1 MMANRALYQDSSLD
15 TPEIA
20 DAIARAVKPQQRS
33 PIFWLIVSGVVL
45 VAAIVLGTALTINN
59 FRERA
64 LTNSKREL
72 ENTLQLLTRHF
83 DQQLQDWQVIQEDT
97 VAQARALETKSPKEF
112 LRTISGEDFHRRLA
126 GKIRSMPYVGGVNFF
141 GPDGQ
146 LINSSETWPIP
157 NISVADRKHF
167 NELKFGPASLKLV
180 VNPVHS
186 RVTGTWTTIFARKLV
201 GPKGEFL
208 GMISRGVEPARFE
221 AFFASLP
228 LGPDAAISMFHED
241 GTMIARY
248 PHIESM
254 IGRNF
259 SNGPLFE
266 GVLKRA
272 KYGSLMMTSPVTGQQ
287 QLGSVRKLEDFPIVI
302 IATKTVNAALADWYD
317 QTRSLVLI
325 ALGASIAVSL
335 IVLFIVRRFV
345 SQHHA
350 SRQRLMLEKQRLDT
364 AVNNLKQGLLLFD
377 INHRLVIFN
386 RRYAEM
392 FGLPDDAI
400 KPGCSLR
407 DIMLLRKEHGMFG
420 GDIDEYCA
428 RVFKLASS
436 NGSTT
441 VNIPDGRVIHTT
453 FQSISGGGWV
463 STLEDITERQR
474 AEDRIAHM
482 ARYDALTDLPNRT
495 MFRDYLD
502 TMLKKEEN
510 LAVLSIDIDEFKQVN
525 DTLGHFVGDELL
537 VAIACRLSD
546 CMEPGD
552 LVARLGGDEFAI
564 VRHGIRERSELIPL
578 IERVHAAIR
587 VPYDCAGHH
596 LNADTSIGIA
606 VSPCDGS
613 EMEGLLRNAD
623 LALYAAKG
631 SGRRTYRFFE
641 PEMKVRAQK
650 RHDMEME
657 IRNALFHQ
665 EFEVH
670 YQPFIDVKTQK
681 ILGCEALVRWR
692 HPRHGLVSPADF
704 IPIAEET
711 GLIDQLGSWV
721 LKTACHAA
729 ANWPDDIRLA
739 VNVSPVQFKGHT
751 LALNVASALGSSG
764 LPANRLELEITEAV
778 LIRDDE
784 EALAILH
791 ELRGLGVRIALDD
804 FGTGY
809 SSLRYLQL
817 FPFDKIKVDRCF
829 VSNITEPE
837 GASHIVKAVV
847 DIAAARNMTTTAEGV
862 ETAEQLAVLRDLG
875 CDQMQGYFFSPAVT
889 EEKLTQL
896 VAPIPLAKTTGKVK
910 LTKAN

>member
-1 MMANRALYQDSSLD
+1 MMAERISYHGGSND
-15 TPEIA
+15 TPDIA
-20 DAIARAVKPQQRS
+20 EAIERAVKPQQRS
-33 PIFWLIVSGVVL
+33 PIYWLIASGIVL

-59 FRERA
+59 FRDRTLA
-64 LTNSKREL
+64 NSKREL

-83 DQQLQDWQVIQEDT
+83 DQQLQDWQVIQEDA
-97 VAQARALETKSPKEF
+97 VAQARTLEAKSPKEF
-112 LRTISGEDFHRRLA
+112 LRTIAGEDFHRKLA
-126 GKIRSMPYVGGVNFF
+126 AKIRSMPYVGGVNFF
-141 GPDGQ
+141 GSDGR

-157 NISVADRKHF
+157 NVSVADRKHF
-167 NELKFGPASLKLV
+167 NELKFGPPSLKLV

-201 GPKGEFL
+201 SPKGEFL

-221 AFFASLP
+221 AFFASLS
-228 LGPDAAISMFHED
+228 LGSDAAISMFHED

-248 PHIESM
+248 PHVESM

-259 SNGPLFE
+259 SNGPLFQ
-266 GVLKRA
+266 GILKHA
-272 KYGSLMMTSPVTGQQ
+272 DHGSLMMTSPVTGQQ
-287 QLGSVRKLEDFPIVI
+287 QIGSIRRLEDFPIVI
-302 IATKTVNAALADWYD
+302 IATKTVDAALADWHA
-317 QTRSLVLI
+317 QTRVLI
-325 ALGASIAVSL
+325 FIALAASITVAL
-335 IVLFIVRRFV
+335 IVLFIVRRFI
-345 SQHHA
+345 SQHNT
-350 SRQRLMLEKQRLDT
+350 SRQRLMLEKLRLDT

-377 INHRLVIFN
+377 GNNRLVIFN

-392 FGLPDDAI
+392 FGLPNDAI
-400 KPGCSLR
+400 KPGCSLN
-407 DIMLLRKEHGMFG
+407 DIMTLRKENGTFD
-420 GDIDEYCA
+420 GDVDPHCA
-428 RVFKLASS
+428 RVFKLAASD
-436 NGSTT
+436 STFT
-441 VNIPDGRVIHTT
+441 MDIPDGRVIHIA

-474 AEDRIAHM
+474 AEDCIAHM

-495 MFRDYLD
+495 MFRDHLD
-502 TMLKKEEN
+502 AMLKKEEN
-510 LAVLSIDIDEFKQVN
+510 LAILSIDIDEFKQVN
-525 DTLGHFVGDELL
+525 DTLGHFVGDEML
-537 VAIACRLSD
+537 VSIAGRLGD

-564 VRHGIRERSELIPL
+564 VRHGVQERSELIPL

-596 LNADTSIGIA
+596 LNADASIGIA

-613 EMEGLLRNAD
+613 ELEGLLRNAD

-641 PEMKVRAQK
+641 PEMKIRAQK

-670 YQPFIDVKTQK
+670 YQPFIDVKTRR

-729 ANWPDDIRLA
+729 ADWPDDIRLA

-817 FPFDKIKVDRCF
+817 FPFDKIKIDRCF
-829 VSNITEPE
+829 IGNITEPE

-862 ETAEQLAVLRDLG
+862 ETAEQLDVLRDLG
-875 CDQMQGYFFSPAVT
+875 CDQMQGYFFSRPLT
-889 EEKLTQL
+889 EEKLIRL
-896 VAPIPLAKTTGKVK
+896 VVPELAK
-910 LTKAN
+910 AN

>member
-1 MMANRALYQDSSLD
+1 MAERGSYHDGSFDA
-15 TPEIA
+15 PEIA
-20 DAIARAVKPQQRS
+20 DAIERAVKPQQRS

-45 VAAIVLGTALTINN
+45 VASIVLGTALTINN
-59 FRERA
+59 FRDRTLA
-64 LTNSKREL
+64 NSKRDL

-83 DQQLQDWQVIQEDT
+83 DQQLQDWQVIQEDA
-97 VAQARALETKSPKEF
+97 VAQARLLETKSPSEF
-112 LRTISGEDFHRRLA
+112 LQEISSEDFHQRLA
-126 GKIRSMPYVGGVNFF
+126 TKIRSMPYVGPVNFF

-146 LINSSETWPIP
+146 LINSSETWPVP
-157 NISVADRKHF
+157 DLSVADRKHF
-167 NELKFGPASLKLV
+167 KELKFGPHSLKLV
-180 VNPVHS
+180 VNPVNS

-201 GPKGEFL
+201 GPNGEFL
-208 GMISRGVEPARFE
+208 GIVSRGVEPARFE
-221 AFFASLP
+221 AFFASLS
-228 LGPDAAISMFHED
+228 LGPDAAISMFHEN
-241 GTMIARY
+241 GVMIARY
-248 PHIESM
+248 PHIDSM

-259 SNGPLFE
+259 SNGPLFQ
-266 GVLKRA
+266 GILKQA
-272 KYGSLMMTSPVTGQQ
+272 NHGSLMMTSPVTGQQ
-287 QLGSVRKLEDFPIVI
+287 QIGSIRKLDDFPIVI
-302 IATKTVNAALADWYD
+302 IATRTVESALADWHE
-317 QTRSLVLI
+317 QTRVLILI
-325 ALGASIAVSL
+325 ALAASIAVAL
-335 IVLFIVRRFV
+335 IVLFIVRRFI
-345 SQHHA
+345 SQHNA
-350 SRQRLMLEKQRLDT
+350 SQQRLMLEKKRLDT

-377 INHRLVIFN
+377 ANHRLVIFN
-386 RRYAEM
+386 RRYTEM
-392 FGLPDDAI
+392 FGLPNDSI
-400 KPGCSLR
+400 KPGYSLR
-407 DIMLLRKEHGMFG
+407 EIMALRKKHGMFG
-420 GDIDEYCA
+420 GDVDAYC
-428 RVFKLASS
+428 VEIFKMVSI
-436 NGSTT
+436 NGAVTT
-441 VNIPDGRVIHTT
+441 DIPDGRVIHTAL
-453 FQSISGGGWV
+453 QSISGGGWV

-502 TMLKKEEN
+502 TMLRKAEN

-537 VAIACRLSD
+537 VAIAGRLSG
-546 CMEPGD
+546 CIEPGD
-552 LVARLGGDEFAI
+552 LIARLGGDEFAI
-564 VRHGIRERSELIPL
+564 VRNGVQERSELIPL

-596 LNADTSIGIA
+596 LNADASIGIA
-606 VSPCDGS
+606 ISPCDGS
-613 EMEGLLRNAD
+613 ELEGLLRNAD

-641 PEMKVRAQK
+641 PEMKIRAQK
-650 RHDMEME
+650 RHDMEIE
-657 IRNALFHQ
+657 IGNALFHQ
-665 EFEVH
+665 QFEVH
-670 YQPFIDVKTQK
+670 YQPFIDVKTEK

-692 HPRHGLVSPADF
+692 HPRHGLVSPAEF

-729 ANWPDDIRLA
+729 AQWPDDIRLA

-817 FPFDKIKVDRCF
+817 FPFNKIKIDRCF
-829 VSNITEPE
+829 IKNITEPD

-847 DIAAARNMTTTAEGV
+847 DIAAARDMTTTAEGV
-862 ETAEQLAVLRDLG
+862 ETAEQLSVLKALG
-875 CDQMQGYFFSPAVT
+875 CDQMQGYFFSAALT
-889 EEKLTQL
+889 EEKLAQL
-896 VAPIPLAKTTGKVK
+896 VASGQLAE
-910 LTKAN
+910 AN

>member
-1 MMANRALYQDSSLD
+1 MAERSSYHDGSLE

-20 DAIARAVKPQQRS
+20 DAIARVVAPQQRS
-33 PIFWLIVSGVVL
+33 PIFWLIISGIVL

-64 LTNSKREL
+64 LANSKREL

-83 DQQLQDWQVIQEDT
+83 DQQLQDWQVIQGDAI
-97 VAQARALETKSPKEF
+97 AQIHEIESRPRDEF
-112 LRTISGEDFHRRLA
+112 LKTVSSEDFHNRLA
-126 GKIRSMPYVGGVNFF
+126 GKIRSMPYVGSLNIF
-141 GPDGQ
+141 GADGQ
-146 LINSSETWPIP
+146 LLSSSAKWPVSDV
-157 NISVADRKHF
+157 NIANRKF
-167 NELKFGPASLKLV
+167 FQELKSGPASLNLV
-180 VNPVHS
+180 VSPVHS
-186 RVTGTWTTIFARKLV
+186 RITGMWTTVFARKLV
-201 GPKGEFL
+201 NPGGEFI
-208 GMISRGVEPARFE
+208 GMVGRGIEPARFE
-221 AFFASLP
+221 SFFASLS
-228 LGPDAAISMFHED
+228 LGADAAISMFHTD
-241 GTMIARY
+241 GRMIARY
-248 PHIESM
+248 PHVESM
-254 IGRNF
+254 IGKNF
-259 SNGPLFE
+259 KNGPLFQ
-266 GVLKRA
+266 GVLKFA
-272 KYGSLMMTSPVTGQQ
+272 DHGSLLMTSPVTGQQ
-287 QLGSVRKLEDFPIVI
+287 QIGSVRKLQDFPIVI
-302 IATKTVNAALADWYD
+302 IATKTVDAALVDWHE
-317 QTRSLVLI
+317 QTRVLILI
-325 ALGASIAVSL
+325 ALMASISVAL
-335 IVLFIVRRFV
+335 IVLFIVRRFT
-345 SQHHA
+345 SQHEA
-350 SRQRLMLEKQRLDT
+350 AQRRLMLEKRRLDT
-364 AVNNLKQGLLLFD
+364 AINNLKQGLLLFD
-377 INHRLVIFN
+377 ANHRLVIFN
-386 RRYAEM
+386 RRYLEI
-392 FGLPDDAI
+392 FGLPGDVI
-400 KPGCSLR
+400 KPGCTLR
-407 DIMLLRKEHGMFG
+407 EIIMVRKKHGMYA
-420 GDIDEYCA
+420 GDVDEYCNN
-428 RVFKLASS
+428 VFKLVSS
-436 NGSTT
+436 NGSLT
-441 VNIPDGRVIHTT
+441 VEIPDGRIIRNDL
-453 FQSISGGGWV
+453 QSIAGGGWV
-463 STLEDITERQR
+463 SALEDITERKR

-495 MFRDYLD
+495 MFRDRLE
-502 TMLKKEEN
+502 TMLKKEES

-537 VAIACRLSD
+537 VAIANRLGG

-564 VRHGIRERSELIPL
+564 IRPGVQERSELVPL
-578 IERVHAAIR
+578 IERIHAAIR

-596 LNADTSIGIA
+596 LNADASIGI
-606 VSPCDGS
+606 VMSPCDGS
-613 EMEGLLRNAD
+613 ELECLLRNAD

-641 PEMKVRAQK
+641 PEMKIRAQK

-670 YQPFIDVKTQK
+670 YQPFIDVKTRK

-704 IPIAEET
+704 IPVAEET

-729 ANWPDDIRLA
+729 ASWPEDIRLA
-739 VNVSPVQFKGHT
+739 VNVSPVQFKGQT

-764 LPANRLELEITEAV
+764 LSANRLELEITEAV

-829 VSNITEPE
+829 IKDIAEPE

-862 ETAEQLAVLRDLG
+862 ETAEQLGVLRDLG
-875 CDQMQGYFFSPAVT
+875 CDQMQGYFFSPALT
-889 EEKLTQL
+889 EDKLTRL
-896 VAPIPLAKTTGKVK
+896 VNPAMIAEAT
-910 LTKAN
+910 

>member
-1 MMANRALYQDSSLD
+1 MMANHALYHDGSLGA
-15 TPEIA
+15 PEIA
-20 DAIARAVKPQQRS
+20 EAIERAVKPQQRS
-33 PIFWLIVSGVVL
+33 PIYWLIASGIVL

-59 FRERA
+59 FRDRTLA
-64 LTNSKREL
+64 NSKREL

-83 DQQLQDWQVIQEDT
+83 DQQLQDWQVIQEDA
-97 VAQARALETKSPKEF
+97 VAQARTLEAKSPKEF
-112 LRTISGEDFHRRLA
+112 LRTIAGEDFHRKLA
-126 GKIRSMPYVGGVNFF
+126 AKIRSMPYVGGVNFF
-141 GPDGQ
+141 GADGR

-157 NISVADRKHF
+157 NVSVADRKHF
-167 NELKFGPASLKLV
+167 NELKFGPPSLRLV

-201 GPKGEFL
+201 SPKGEFL

-221 AFFASLP
+221 AFFASLS

-248 PHIESM
+248 PHVESM

-259 SNGPLFE
+259 SNGPLFQ
-266 GVLKRA
+266 GILKHA
-272 KYGSLMMTSPVTGQQ
+272 DHGSLMMTSPVTGQQ
-287 QLGSVRKLEDFPIVI
+287 QIGSIRRLEDFPIVI
-302 IATKTVNAALADWYD
+302 IATKTVNAALADWHA
-317 QTRSLVLI
+317 QTRVLI
-325 ALGASIAVSL
+325 FIALAASIVVAL
-335 IVLFIVRRFV
+335 IVLFIVRRFI
-345 SQHHA
+345 SQHNA

-377 INHRLVIFN
+377 GNNRLVIFN

-392 FGLPDDAI
+392 FGLPNDAI
-400 KPGCSLR
+400 KPGCSLN
-407 DIMLLRKEHGMFG
+407 DIMTLRKENGTFD
-420 GDIDEYCA
+420 GDVDPHCA
-428 RVFKLASS
+428 RVFKLAASD
-436 NGSTT
+436 STFT
-441 VNIPDGRVIHTT
+441 MDIPDGRVIHIA

-495 MFRDYLD
+495 MFRDHLD
-502 TMLKKEEN
+502 AMLKKEEN
-510 LAVLSIDIDEFKQVN
+510 LAILSIDIDEFKQVN

-537 VAIACRLSD
+537 VAIASRIGD

-564 VRHGIRERSELIPL
+564 VRHGVQERSALIPL
-578 IERVHAAIR
+578 IERIHAAIR

-596 LNADTSIGIA
+596 LNADASIGIA

-613 EMEGLLRNAD
+613 ELEGLLRNAD

-641 PEMKVRAQK
+641 PEMKIRAQK

-670 YQPFIDVKTQK
+670 YQPFIDVKTRK

-829 VSNITEPE
+829 ISNITEPE

-862 ETAEQLAVLRDLG
+862 ETAEQLDVLRELG
-875 CDQMQGYFFSPAVT
+875 CDQMQGYFFSRPLT

-896 VAPIPLAKTTGKVK
+896 VVPELAK
-910 LTKAN
+910 AN

>member
-1 MMANRALYQDSSLD
+1 MAERISYHDGSIDA
-15 TPEIA
+15 PEIA
-20 DAIARAVKPQQRS
+20 DAIERAVKPQQRS
-33 PIFWLIVSGVVL
+33 PIFWLIVSGAVL
-45 VAAIVLGTALTINN
+45 VASIVLGTALTINN
-59 FRERA
+59 FRDRTLA
-64 LTNSKREL
+64 NGKRDL

-83 DQQLQDWQVIQEDT
+83 DQQLQDWQVIQEDA
-97 VAQARALETKSPKEF
+97 VAQASSLETKSPEEF
-112 LRTISGEDFHRRLA
+112 LRAISSEDFHQKLA
-126 GKIRSMPYVGGVNFF
+126 TKIRSMPYVGAVNFF
-141 GPDGQ
+141 GADGQ
-146 LINSSETWPIP
+146 LINSSEIWPLP
-157 NISVADRKHF
+157 HLSVSDRKHF
-167 NELKFGPASLKLV
+167 KELKFGPPSLKLV

-201 GPKGEFL
+201 SPKGEFL
-208 GMISRGVEPARFE
+208 GMVTRGVEPARFE
-221 AFFASLP
+221 AFFASLS
-228 LGPDAAISMFHED
+228 LGANAAISMFHED

-248 PHIESM
+248 PHVESM

-259 SNGPLFE
+259 KNGPLFE
-266 GVLKRA
+266 GILKSA
-272 KYGSLMMTSPVTGQQ
+272 DHGSLMMTSPVTGQQ
-287 QLGSVRKLEDFPIVI
+287 QIGSVRKLQDFPIVM
-302 IATKTVNAALADWYD
+302 IATKTVDSALADWHE
-317 QTRSLVLI
+317 QTRILVLI
-325 ALGASIAVSL
+325 ALAASIAVAL
-335 IVLFIVRRFV
+335 IVLFIVRRFI
-345 SQHHA
+345 SQHNA
-350 SRQRLMLEKQRLDT
+350 AQQRLMLEKKRLDT
-364 AVNNLKQGLLLFD
+364 AINNLKQGLLLFD
-377 INHRLVIFN
+377 ANHRLVIFN
-386 RRYAEM
+386 RRYMEM
-392 FGLPDDAI
+392 FGLPNGSI
-400 KPGCSLR
+400 KPGFSLR
-407 DIMLLRKEHGMFG
+407 EIMGIRKKHGVFG
-420 GDIDEYCA
+420 GDIDAYCVK
-428 RVFKLASS
+428 VFKLVST
-436 NGSTT
+436 NGMLT
-441 VNIPDGRVIHTT
+441 VNLPDGRVIHAA

-495 MFRDYLD
+495 MFRDHLE

-537 VAIACRLSD
+537 VAIANRLGD
-546 CMEPGD
+546 CMEPD
-552 LVARLGGDEFAI
+552 DVVARLGGDEFAI
-564 VRHGIRERSELIPL
+564 IRHGVQERSELIPL

-596 LNADTSIGIA
+596 LNVDASIGIA
-606 VSPCDGS
+606 MSPCDGS
-613 EMEGLLRNAD
+613 ELEGLLRNAD

-641 PEMKVRAQK
+641 PEMKIRAQK

-665 EFEVH
+665 QFEVH
-670 YQPFIDVKTQK
+670 YQPFIGVKTRK
-681 ILGCEALVRWR
+681 VLGCEALVRWR

-729 ANWPDDIRLA
+729 AKWPDDIRLA

-817 FPFDKIKVDRCF
+817 FPFDKIKIDQCF
-829 VSNITEPE
+829 IKNITEPE

-847 DIAAARNMTTTAEGV
+847 DIASARNMTTTAEGV
-862 ETAEQLAVLRDLG
+862 ETAEQLDVLGKLG
-875 CDQMQGYFFSPAVT
+875 CDQMQGYFFSRPLT
-889 EEKLTQL
+889 EEKLIQL
-896 VAPIPLAKTTGKVK
+896 VMPELAQV
-910 LTKAN
+910 N

>member
-1 MMANRALYQDSSLD
+1 MMAERISYHGGSID
-15 TPEIA
+15 TPDIA
-20 DAIARAVKPQQRS
+20 EAIERAVKPQQRS
-33 PIFWLIVSGVVL
+33 PIYWLIASGIVL

-59 FRERA
+59 FRDRTLA
-64 LTNSKREL
+64 NSKREL

-83 DQQLQDWQVIQEDT
+83 DQQLQDWQVIQEDA
-97 VAQARALETKSPKEF
+97 VAQARTLEAKSPKEF
-112 LRTISGEDFHRRLA
+112 LRTIAGEDFHRKLA
-126 GKIRSMPYVGGVNFF
+126 AKIRSMPYVGGVNFF
-141 GPDGQ
+141 GSDGR

-157 NISVADRKHF
+157 NVSVADRKHF
-167 NELKFGPASLKLV
+167 NELKFGPPSLKLV

-201 GPKGEFL
+201 SPKGEFL

-221 AFFASLP
+221 AFFASLS
-228 LGPDAAISMFHED
+228 LGSDAAISMFHED

-248 PHIESM
+248 PHVESM

-259 SNGPLFE
+259 SNGPLFQ
-266 GVLKRA
+266 GILKHA
-272 KYGSLMMTSPVTGQQ
+272 DHGSLMMTSPVTGQQ
-287 QLGSVRKLEDFPIVI
+287 QIGSIRRLEDFPIVI
-302 IATKTVNAALADWYD
+302 IATKTVDAALADWHA
-317 QTRSLVLI
+317 QTRVLI
-325 ALGASIAVSL
+325 FIALAASITVAL
-335 IVLFIVRRFV
+335 IVLFIVRRFI
-345 SQHHA
+345 SQHNT
-350 SRQRLMLEKQRLDT
+350 SRQRLMLEKLRLDT

-377 INHRLVIFN
+377 GNNRLVIFN

-392 FGLPDDAI
+392 FGLPNDAI
-400 KPGCSLR
+400 KPGCSLN
-407 DIMLLRKEHGMFG
+407 DIMTLRKENGTFD
-420 GDIDEYCA
+420 GDVDPHCA
-428 RVFKLASS
+428 RVFKLAASD
-436 NGSTT
+436 STFT
-441 VNIPDGRVIHTT
+441 MDIPDGRVIHIA

-495 MFRDYLD
+495 MFRDHLD
-502 TMLKKEEN
+502 AMLKKEEN
-510 LAVLSIDIDEFKQVN
+510 LAILSIDIDEFKQVN
-525 DTLGHFVGDELL
+525 DTLGHFVGDEML
-537 VAIACRLSD
+537 VSIAGRLGD

-564 VRHGIRERSELIPL
+564 VRHGVQERSELIPL

-596 LNADTSIGIA
+596 LNADASIGIA

-613 EMEGLLRNAD
+613 ELEGLLRNAD

-641 PEMKVRAQK
+641 PEMKIRAQK

-670 YQPFIDVKTQK
+670 YQPFIDVKTRR

-729 ANWPDDIRLA
+729 ADWPDDIRLA

-817 FPFDKIKVDRCF
+817 FPFDKIKIDRCF
-829 VSNITEPE
+829 IGNITEPE

-862 ETAEQLAVLRDLG
+862 ETAEQLDVLRDLG
-875 CDQMQGYFFSPAVT
+875 CDQMQGYFFSRPLT
-889 EEKLTQL
+889 EEKLIRL
-896 VAPIPLAKTTGKVK
+896 VVPELAK
-910 LTKAN
+910 AN

>member
-1 MMANRALYQDSSLD
+1 MTNHARYQDGSLD
-15 TPEIA
+15 TPGIA
-20 DAIARAVKPQQRS
+20 EAIERAVRPQQRS
-33 PIFWLIVSGVVL
+33 PIFWLIASGVMF

-59 FRERA
+59 FRDRT

-83 DQQLQDWQVIQEDT
+83 DQQLRDWQVIQEDA
-97 VAQARALETKSPKEF
+97 VAQASALETRSPEEF
-112 LRTISGEDFHRRLA
+112 LRAISSEEFHRRLA
-126 GKIRSMPYVGGVNFF
+126 AKIRSMPYVGGVNFF

-146 LINSSETWPIP
+146 LVNSSETWPIP
-157 NISVADRKHF
+157 NVNIADRTHF
-167 NELKFGPASLKLV
+167 NELKFGPASLNLV

-186 RVTGTWTTIFARKLV
+186 RVTGMWTTIFARKLA

-208 GMISRGVEPARFE
+208 GMVSRGVEPARFE
-221 AFFASLP
+221 AFFASLS
-228 LGPDAAISMFHED
+228 LGPDAAISMLHKD
-241 GTMIARY
+241 GRMIARY
-248 PHIESM
+248 PHVESM

-259 SNGPLFE
+259 KEAPLFH
-266 GVLKRA
+266 GWLKGGA
-272 KYGSLMMTSPVTGQQ
+272 SGSLIVTSPITGQQ
-287 QLGSVRKLEDFPIVI
+287 QIGSVRELEEFPIVI
-302 IATKTVNAALADWYD
+302 IATRSVNAALMDWYE
-317 QTRSLVLI
+317 QARMLVLV
-325 ALGASIAVSL
+325 ALVASFAVIL
-335 IVLFIVRRFV
+335 IVAFIVRRFIV
-345 SQHHA
+345 QHQASQ
-350 SRQRLMLEKQRLDT
+350 QRLMLEKQRLDT

-377 INHRLVIFN
+377 ANHRLVIFN
-386 RRYAEM
+386 RRYVEM
-392 FGLPDDAI
+392 FGLPKDSI

-407 DIMLLRKEHGMFG
+407 DIMMLRKEHGMFD
-420 GDIDEYCA
+420 GDVNAYCVK
-428 RVFKLASS
+428 VFNLV
-436 NGSTT
+436 STSGT
-441 VNIPDGRVIHTT
+441 LTTDTPDGRVIRKA

-495 MFRDYLD
+495 MFRDHLEM
-502 TMLKKEEN
+502 MLKEEKSI
-510 LAVLSIDIDEFKQVN
+510 AVLSIDIDEFKQVN

-537 VAIACRLSD
+537 VAIASRLRD
-546 CMEPGD
+546 CIEPND

-564 VRHGIRERSELIPL
+564 VRHDVQERSELIPL

-596 LNADTSIGIA
+596 LNADASIGIA
-606 VSPCDGS
+606 MSPCDGS
-613 EMEGLLRNAD
+613 ELEGLLRNAD

-641 PEMKVRAQK
+641 PEMKIRAQK

-657 IRNALFHQ
+657 IRTALFHQ
-665 EFEVH
+665 QFEVH
-670 YQPFIDVKTQK
+670 YQPFTDVRTSR

-692 HPRHGLVSPADF
+692 HPHRGLVSPADF

-729 ANWPDDIRLA
+729 ASWPDDIRLA

-764 LPANRLELEITEAV
+764 LPADRLELEITEAV

-817 FPFDKIKVDRCF
+817 FPFDKIKIDRCF
-829 VSNITEPE
+829 IQNITEPE

-862 ETAEQLAVLRDLG
+862 ETAEQLAELGTLG

-889 EEKLTQL
+889 EEELSRL
-896 VAPIPLAKTTGKVK
+896 VASAQFADV
-910 LTKAN
+910 N

>member
-1 MMANRALYQDSSLD
+1 MMANHALYNDGSLGA
-15 TPEIA
+15 PEIA
-20 DAIARAVKPQQRS
+20 EAIERAVKPQQRS
-33 PIFWLIVSGVVL
+33 PIYWLIASGIVL

-59 FRERA
+59 FRDRTLE
-64 LTNSKREL
+64 NSKREL

-97 VAQARALETKSPKEF
+97 VAQARTLEAKSPKDF
-112 LRTISGEDFHRRLA
+112 LRTISSEDFHRKLA
-126 GKIRSMPYVGGVNFF
+126 AKLRSMPYVGAVNFF

-146 LINSSETWPIP
+146 LINSSETWPVP
-157 NISVADRKHF
+157 NINIADRKHF
-167 NELKFGPASLKLV
+167 NELKFGSPSLRLV

-201 GPKGEFL
+201 GPNGEFL
-208 GMISRGVEPARFE
+208 GVVSRGIEPARFE
-221 AFFASLP
+221 AFFASLA
-228 LGPDAAISMFHED
+228 LGHDAAISMFHED
-241 GTMIARY
+241 GRMIARY
-248 PHIESM
+248 PHVESM

-259 SNGPLFE
+259 SDGPLFQ
-266 GVLKRA
+266 GILKHA
-272 KYGSLMMTSPVTGQQ
+272 NHGSLMMTSPVTGQQ
-287 QLGSVRKLEDFPIVI
+287 QIGSIRKLEDFPIVI
-302 IATKTVNAALADWYD
+302 IATKTVDAALADWYA
-317 QTRSLVLI
+317 QTRVLVLI
-325 ALGASIAVSL
+325 AFAASIAVSL
-335 IVLFIVRRFV
+335 IVLFIVRRFI
-345 SQHHA
+345 SQHNM

-377 INHRLVIFN
+377 ANNRLVILN

-392 FGLPDDAI
+392 FGLPNDAI
-400 KPGCSLR
+400 KPGCSLN
-407 DIMLLRKEHGMFG
+407 DIMALRKENGTFA
-420 GDIDEYCA
+420 GDVDRHCA
-428 RVFKLASS
+428 KIFKLASS
-436 NGSTT
+436 DSTFT
-441 VNIPDGRVIHTT
+441 MDLPDGRVIHIA

-495 MFRDYLD
+495 MFRDHLD
-502 TMLKKEEN
+502 AMLEQGEN

-537 VAIACRLSD
+537 VAIAGRLSD

-564 VRHGIRERSELIPL
+564 VRHGVGERSELIAL

-587 VPYDCAGHH
+587 VPYNCAGHH
-596 LNADTSIGIA
+596 LNADASIGIA

-613 EMEGLLRNAD
+613 ELEGLLRNAD

-641 PEMKVRAQK
+641 PEMKIRAQK

-657 IRNALFHQ
+657 IRNALFHE

-670 YQPFIDVKTQK
+670 YQPFIDVKTRK

-721 LKTACHAA
+721 LKTACRAA

-817 FPFDKIKVDRCF
+817 FPFDKIKIDRCF
-829 VSNITEPE
+829 IKNISEPE

-862 ETAEQLAVLRDLG
+862 ETAEQLDVLGELG
-875 CDQMQGYFFSPAVT
+875 CDQMQGYFFSPAVP
-889 EEKLTQL
+889 EDKLTRL
-896 VAPIPLAKTTGKVK
+896 VAPDLVAKV
-910 LTKAN
+910 N

>member
-1 MMANRALYQDSSLD
+1 MANRVSYHDSSLD
-15 TPEIA
+15 APEIA
-20 DAIARAVKPQQRS
+20 DAIERAVRPQQRS
-33 PIFWLIVSGVVL
+33 PIFWLIVSGVML
-45 VAAIVLGTALTINN
+45 VAAIALGTALTINN
-59 FRERA
+59 FRDRTLA
-64 LTNSKREL
+64 NSKREL

-83 DQQLQDWQVIQEDT
+83 DQQLQDWQVIQEDA
-97 VAQARALETKSPKEF
+97 VDQARTFDAKSPEEF
-112 LRTISGEDFHRRLA
+112 LRAVSGEDFHQKLA
-126 GKIRSMPYVGGVNFF
+126 AKIRSMPYVGGVNIF

-146 LINSSETWPIP
+146 LVNSSEMWPMP
-157 NISVADRKHF
+157 NVSIADRKHF
-167 NELKFGPASLKLV
+167 KELKYGPGSIRLV

-186 RVTGTWTTIFARKLV
+186 RVTGTWTTVFARKLV
-201 GPKGEFL
+201 GPTGEFL
-208 GMISRGVEPARFE
+208 GIVSRGVEPARFE
-221 AFFASLP
+221 AFFASLS
-228 LGPDAAISMFHED
+228 LGPNAAISMFHED
-241 GTMIARY
+241 GMMIARY
-248 PHIESM
+248 PHIDSM

-259 SNGPLFE
+259 SNGPLFQ
-266 GVLKRA
+266 GVLKHA
-272 KYGSLMMTSPVTGQQ
+272 NYGSLMMTSPVTGQQ
-287 QLGSVRKLEDFPIVI
+287 QIGSIRKLEDFPIVI
-302 IATKTVNAALADWYD
+302 IATKTVDSALADWHE
-317 QTRSLVLI
+317 QTRTLILI
-325 ALGASIAVSL
+325 ALVASFAVAL
-335 IVLFIVRRFV
+335 IVLFIVRRFM
-345 SQHHA
+345 SQHNA
-350 SRQRLMLEKQRLDT
+350 AQKRLMLEKQRLDT

-377 INHRLVIFN
+377 GNHRLVIFN
-386 RRYAEM
+386 RRYTEM
-392 FGLPDDAI
+392 FGLPYDSI
-400 KPGCSLR
+400 KPGDSLR
-407 DIMLLRKEHGMFG
+407 EIMALRKKHGMFG
-420 GDIDEYCA
+420 GDVDAYC
-428 RVFKLASS
+428 VEIFKMASIS
-436 NGSTT
+436 GTITT
-441 VNIPDGRVIHTT
+441 DIPDGRVIQTAL
-453 FQSISGGGWV
+453 QSISGGGWV

-502 TMLKKEEN
+502 AMLKKSEN

-537 VAIACRLSD
+537 VAISGRLSA
-546 CMEPGD
+546 CVEPGD
-552 LVARLGGDEFAI
+552 LIARLGGDEFAI
-564 VRHGIRERSELIPL
+564 IRNGVQERSELISL

-596 LNADTSIGIA
+596 LNADASIGIA
-606 VSPCDGS
+606 MSPYDGS
-613 EMEGLLRNAD
+613 ELEGLLRNVD

-650 RHDMEME
+650 RHDMEIE

-670 YQPFIDVKTQK
+670 YQPFIDVKTRK

-729 ANWPDDIRLA
+729 AQWPDDIRLA

-817 FPFDKIKVDRCF
+817 FPFNKIKIDRCF
-829 VSNITEPE
+829 IKNITEPD

-862 ETAEQLAVLRDLG
+862 ETAEQLNVLKTLG
-875 CDQMQGYFFSPAVT
+875 CDQMQGYFFSAALT
-889 EEKLTQL
+889 EEKLAEL
-896 VAPIPLAKTTGKVK
+896 VVPGQLAKSH
-910 LTKAN
+910 